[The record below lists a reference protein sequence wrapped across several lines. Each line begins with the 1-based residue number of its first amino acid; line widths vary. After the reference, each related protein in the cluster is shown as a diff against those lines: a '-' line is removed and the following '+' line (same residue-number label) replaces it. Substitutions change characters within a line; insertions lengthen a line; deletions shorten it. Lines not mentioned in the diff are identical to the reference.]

1 MKEIKMARKCTI
13 QGCGGQYIEVFYADA
28 EHITLFYTGESS
40 YKDGGIVVLST
51 AQYPSFS
58 VLTSAQYTVRG
69 IEESEFGKCR
79 LKRLMLADDNEYFVR
94 KDGTV
99 IKLVRD
105 GSYALTVEQF
115 TPAEFAEIVQGVAFD
130 LCKA

>member
-1 MKEIKMARKCTI
+1 MKTIKMARKCTI
-13 QGCGGQYIEVFYADA
+13 QGCRGQYVEVFYADA
-28 EHITLFYTGESS
+28 EYVALFYTGEPS

-58 VLTSAQYTVRG
+58 VFASAQDTVRG

-79 LKRLMLADDNEYFVR
+79 LKRLMLANSNEYFVH

-99 IKLVRD
+99 FKLVHD

-115 TPAEFAEIVQGVAFD
+115 APAEFTEIVQGIVSD
-130 LCKA
+130 MCKA